1 MTLIGDRCNSTHI
14 LFFPSGLSKKAEQ
27 RAKYPGVL
35 NKDYFSRKMVNSRQ
49 QKFVFCLWLVSW
61 ILIPQSSRKIS
72 FPGLYRFVFFI
83 SSHRSWDKHIVGLAW
98 VNAMC
103 GGNSNSINA
112 VSYVKKY
119 DLHCFCF
126 VMSWDPLEYF
136 HQTQPIR
143 GKRNT
148 SQDFIA
154 NVFPRFRKIACFD
167 FGLPLVS
174 CNLFLLFWWSFVTT
188 CVWIYGTRSK
198 YSLKRRGLWLFISM
212 LKYRKISYPSWN
224 LKVDIWLMLNM
235 PQNFR
240 SNNIQ
245 DSQGRKKAHESYSF
259 YS

>member
-1 MTLIGDRCNSTHI
+1 
-14 LFFPSGLSKKAEQ
+14 
-27 RAKYPGVL
+27 
-35 NKDYFSRKMVNSRQ
+35 
-49 QKFVFCLWLVSW
+49 
-61 ILIPQSSRKIS
+61 
-72 FPGLYRFVFFI
+72 
-83 SSHRSWDKHIVGLAW
+83 
-98 VNAMC
+98 MC

-126 VMSWDPLEYF
+126 IMSWDPLEYF
-136 HQTQPIR
+136 HQSQPIR

-167 FGLPLVS
+167 FGLALVS
-174 CNLFLLFWWSFVTT
+174 CNLFLLFWWAFVTT

-198 YSLKRRGLWLFISM
+198 YSLKWRGLWLFISM

-224 LKVDIWLMLNM
+224 LKVDIWLMLDM